1 MNQPVIE
8 VGDVPALAMPLDAV
22 PAEVDVLDEDML
34 QGEAGV
40 EAAVD

>member
-8 VGDVPALAMPLDAV
+8 VDDVPALAVPLDAV
-22 PAEVDVLDEDML
+22 PVEVDVLDVDML